1 MKDVGMAGL
10 WCVEEEMR
18 PAFELDACVLGIR
31 MVEFWMGI
39 WVWRMF
45 HGVVALKRRRRQ

>member
-18 PAFELDACVLGIR
+18 PAFELGACVLGIR
-31 MVEFWMGI
+31 MLEFWMEFGCGGCFM
-39 WVWRMF
+39 V
-45 HGVVALKRRRRQ
+45 LLL